1 MSVERGVESFVG
13 VMVLLSVA
21 LTHFVHPGFI
31 WMTVAIGV
39 NVIQQHRVGALRG
52 IFRVIQQAITGFCPA
67 AMGLRKL
74 GMKTEREIGA
84 QQCG

>member
-39 NVIQQHRVGALRG
+39 NVIQQ
-52 IFRVIQQAITGFCPA
+52 AITGFCPA

>member
-1 MSVERGVESFVG
+1 MIQPLPLAFA
-13 VMVLLSVA
+13 A
-21 LTHFVHPGFI
+21 LTNSLMFVMPESLLTHSKKVSSAIRP
-31 WMTVAIGV
+31 IGV
-39 NVIQQHRVGALRG
+39 N
-52 IFRVIQQAITGFCPA
+52 VIQQAITGFCPA